1 MASSSSAWLILLPQV
16 TKDSLN
22 APSLN
27 FEDCISSITLGATG
41 FFFRSEVAIVSGKTA
56 IVILAREREKRSRQ
70 DHDRA
75 LSPTIAAS
83 LRKKPLW
90 HPGYLNFSFITVSKS
105 NQTGAGFNYIF
116 FLSYLFKDL
125 GNKMM

>member
-1 MASSSSAWLILLPQV
+1 V

-70 DHDRA
+70 DHDRGFVA
-75 LSPTIAAS
+75 HNRSFAT
-83 LRKKPLW
+83 KKNPVA
-90 HPGYLNFSFITVSKS
+90 PRVSKLLLYYCEQKQS
-105 NQTGAGFNYIF
+105 DRGGLQLYFF
-116 FLSYLFKDL
+116 PFLSFQRSWK
-125 GNKMM
+125 